1 MTKPRD
7 YIEMGPRVF
16 AKDPQSRF
24 PDDVAARIFRRDIT
38 LWNGPP
44 EAVGGRLGWLSLP
57 ENPAPEAVGSFP
69 SAAPDKKNIR
79 RVILAGM
86 GGAALMSKVF
96 ARAFEGRS
104 AARLTVADTTV
115 TDSLL
120 ALKREIDFSETL
132 FIVSSKSGATVE
144 TASVAEFFFDQCAR
158 SEGGAD
164 RAAGRFAAITDR
176 GTPLF
181 ETAAGRGFARVFE
194 GDETVGG
201 RFSPL
206 SVFGMI
212 PAALAGADTKAILSR
227 ALAMSDSLRRDGGG
241 SALRLAAAVDTFCER
256 ANGKFHVRCSEGIAG
271 FDRFVEQIVGESL
284 GKDGRR
290 VLPVAHDLCE
300 EEETGGAVFVCLK
313 GDGKTMA
320 IAEKTAERGIPVVAT
335 VVDGA
340 EGLGAEVF
348 RWEFAVAILGAKWG
362 VNPFDQPDVEGAKSQ
377 TRRFLDI
384 YRSAGELPF
393 SAPDFEDCGIQF
405 RATDPS
411 KNIAEARAAL
421 EKAAAERKEG
431 GYLSIQAFLDKE
443 ALPAVEFLRSAIS
456 KKFGVSVTADLGP
469 AYLHSSGQI
478 HKGGGADGFFIQ
490 ITAPPAAED
499 LTVPEGVPDSGGVS
513 FEILKNAQML
523 GDREALERAGRKVFQ
538 AVLPQGGGEA
548 AGGVLKFAELLGL
561 GGGY

>member
-1 MTKPRD
+1 MTEPRD
-7 YIEMGPRVF
+7 YIEMSPCVF
-16 AKDPQSRF
+16 VKDPQSRF
-24 PDDVAARIFRRDIT
+24 PDDVAARIFRRDAS

-44 EAVGGRLGWLSLP
+44 EAVGGRLGWLALP
-57 ENPAPEAVGSFP
+57 KNPAPEVAGSFP
-69 SAAPDKKNIR
+69 SAMPGKNIR
-79 RVILAGM
+79 RVILVGM
-86 GGAALMSKVF
+86 GGSALMSKVF
-96 ARAFEGRS
+96 ARAFEGK

-144 TASVAEFFFDQCAR
+144 TASVAEFFFDLCAR

-164 RAAGRFAAITDR
+164 KAAGRFAAITDR

-181 ETAAGRGFARVFE
+181 ETAASRGFARVFE

-206 SVFGMI
+206 SVFGMV
-212 PAALAGADTKAILSR
+212 PAALAGADTKAILSG
-227 ALAMSDSLRRDGGG
+227 ALAMSDRLRRDGGG
-241 SALRLAAAVDTFCER
+241 SALRLAAAVDAFCGR

-320 IAEKTAERGIPVVAT
+320 VAEKTAERGVPVVVT

-340 EGLGAEVF
+340 EGLGAEVL

-377 TRRFLDI
+377 TRRFLSI
-384 YRSAGELPF
+384 HRSAGELPF

-421 EKAAAERKEG
+421 EKAAAGRKES

-456 KKFGVSVTADLGP
+456 RKFGVTVTADLGP

-490 ITAPPAAED
+490 ITAPPAED

-523 GDREALERAGRKVFQ
+523 GDREALERTGGKVFQ

-548 AGGVLKFAELLGL
+548 AGGVMKLAELLGL
-561 GGGY
+561 CGGY